1 MRFPA
6 LLLTAL
12 VMSAAAPAQV
22 PVYPVTRKVDVTDDY
37 FGTSVADPY
46 RWLEDDNSAET
57 KAWVQEQNKLTFGWL
72 ETIPQRGKI
81 RERIRQ
87 LFNFE
92 RFGVPFKKGGRYFYT
107 RNSGLQNQSVLYVTE
122 SLDGQPREL
131 LDPNKFSEDGTV
143 SLTEISVSE
152 DGKLLVYGTSS
163 GGTDWQEFRVREVET
178 GKDRSDHLQW
188 IKFSGATWAK
198 DGSGFYYCRYPKPEG
213 DATLTERNENQSVWF
228 HRLGTKQE
236 ADTLVYARKDEPG
249 WSYGT
254 YVTEDGRFLVL
265 YVSRD
270 TSPKS
275 QIFYKDL
282 TTERGGFVELIKG
295 FDAAYSLIEN
305 EGDLLYFYTD
315 KDAPRYRVIAIDIK
329 KPERQHWR
337 EVVPQSAHK
346 LEGVSLVGGQLLC
359 EYLQDVKSTM
369 RALDLDGKLIRE
381 IALPGIGSVGG
392 FGGEKQDKESCY
404 AFSGFT
410 APTTIFRYDVAGGA
424 STLYRKPQLDFDG
437 SSLEVKQVFYP
448 SKDGTRVPMF
458 IIHKKGLKLDGSN
471 PCVLYG
477 YGGFDISLTPGFSV
491 TRAVWLEM
499 GGVYA
504 IANLRGGGEY
514 GSEWHDAGIK
524 EKKQN
529 VFDDFIAAAEWLIHS
544 GYTKPSR
551 LAIQGGSN
559 GGLLVGACMIQR
571 PDLFGAALPG
581 VGVMDMLRFHKFTI
595 GWAWKSDYGSSE
607 QPGEFRTLL
616 AYSPLHNLK
625 PGTRYPA
632 ALITTADHD
641 DRVVPAHSFKFAARL
656 QECQAKDGP
665 PVLIR
670 IETSAG
676 HGGGT
681 ALSKVIEESADEWA
695 FLVKALGME

>member
-392 FGGEKQDKESCY
+392 FGGEKQDKEIFY